1 MAQEYIV
8 AFLSVVQCVVVQHSA
23 EMKEIQELGFSSF
36 LKKRLSSVY
45 IYRVLLKQII
55 LKITL
60 TLFHDWLFLS
70 TCLWAMS
77 KYKLSLKTLENMN
90 KT

>member
-55 LKITL
+55 LKIT
-60 TLFHDWLFLS
+60 
-70 TCLWAMS
+70 
-77 KYKLSLKTLENMN
+77 
-90 KT
+90 